1 MSTAPETDV
10 DPVDRIRD
18 AERILRALRQAAYEA
33 LLDHKRTGDA
43 VAIWQGG
50 RVVRIPEEQIP
61 VPTHADTEG

>member
-43 VAIWQGG
+43 SGDDGMDRGIIRSG
-50 RVVRIPEEQIP
+50 RV
-61 VPTHADTEG
+61 